1 MPGGPES
8 VEELGMVPLDPVE
21 EERRKRNLWLR
32 LVPAASLLVLMAGS
46 VFLPQ
51 VGVKGAENF
60 GRSLLRAGQF
70 FLTANSQA
78 PAFAGLDQALV
89 AAAST

>member
-1 MPGGPES
+1 
-8 VEELGMVPLDPVE
+8 MVLLDPME
-21 EERRKRNLWLR
+21 EERRKRNFRLR
-32 LVPAASLLVLMAGS
+32 LVPTALLLVLMAGS

-70 FLTANSQA
+70 FLTADSQA

-89 AAAST
+89 ATGSTLASSVWVIQP